1 MKIII
6 RGLAFIIAL
15 SVFCF
20 VSACETNVSDPQSGN
35 EQSAGTGDGEITD
48 NPPAQVTEE
57 TGELVTLQEAYE
69 KGYIDKQDLLS
80 IAYYNQGTNGNE
92 ELMGEGFIPDPMDP
106 ETLDEETEEE
116 ISNAIKEKTKYESI
130 LSIRYLGTYNGYIAV
145 FYIDGGPYMAIAPIS
160 FHKEIDGVK
169 FFYSW
174 PPEMEYYLYK
184 N

>member
-1 MKIII
+1 MKRLFIYLFVAVMIFAAA
-6 RGLAFIIAL
+6 AFAGCE
-15 SVFCF
+15 SNAASDKTGTTSDQTSNDES
-20 VSACETNVSDPQSGN
+20 SASGD
-35 EQSAGTGDGEITD
+35 ES
-48 NPPAQVTEE
+48 EE
-57 TGELVTLQEAYE
+57 MGELITLQEAYE

-80 IAYYNQGTNGNE
+80 IAYHDRGTNGNE

-116 ISNAIKEKTKYESI
+116 ISNAIKEKTKYENI